1 MSTEKEIPVIQEQ
14 FSLEEK
20 INLAK
25 HIDIEQDPT
34 LTPEWQAKEKKIVRR
49 LDMTLMPMV
58 WILYLFNY
66 LDRNNIAQARLNSFE
81 KDLGLV
87 ADNFNTAVS
96 ILNVGYMLAQLPS
109 NMILTRVRPHLYLPL
124 CAAVWSCVSG
134 STAAAQSYGSLI
146 AVRFCLGIVEAPFFP
161 GAFYVMS
168 CWYTRKEL
176 ALRTAVLYSGL
187 VLATA
192 FSGLIAAGVF
202 AGLDGVAGLAGWRW
216 LFLLE
221 GIGSFTAAITALFVM
236 PDYPESKTGSG
247 RWLFSEEE
255 RKFAAERIVRDRVS
269 QPEADRSVWFGLRL
283 AAKDYRTWIFV
294 LMLCANH
301 TAYGFNNFFPTIVK
315 GFHLGSTTITLL
327 LTAPPYLVGAAVSF
341 LVAYSSD
348 RRKER
353 GYHISI
359 PMAVAMVGFIISV
372 ATLNV
377 PARYFASFLYTSGCF
392 SANAMVYTWAAST
405 LNQTPEKR
413 ACATAM
419 VNLLAQLGNI
429 WSPYFFPA
437 GDGPRYTMA
446 MLLMLGFS
454 VISICCCLGMKWSLR
469 RDNEKL
475 RQEGEVDGR
484 EVVFF
489 TL

>member
-1 MSTEKEIPVIQEQ
+1 MPPKR
-14 FSLEEK
+14 FSLDEK
-20 INLAK
+20 AEIAK
-25 HIDIEQDPT
+25 HIDLEQDVPS
-34 LTPEWQAKEKKIVRR
+34 TPQWRAQERKVVKK
-49 LDMTLMPMV
+49 LDMTLMPTV

-81 KDLGLV
+81 EDLGLV
-87 ADNFNTAVS
+87 GNNFNTAVS
-96 ILNVGYMLAQLPS
+96 ILNVGYMLAQLPY

-124 CAAVWSCVSG
+124 CAALWSCVSA
-134 STAAAQSYGSLI
+134 STAATHSYNGLI
-146 AVRFCLGIVEAPFFP
+146 AVRFVLGIVEAPFFP

-202 AGLDGVAGLAGWRW
+202 AGLDGVSGLPGWRW
-216 LFLLE
+216 LFILE
-221 GIGSFTAAITALFVM
+221 GAGSFAAAVIAMFVM

-247 RWLFSEEE
+247 KWLFSEEE
-255 RKFAAERIVRDRVS
+255 RKFAAGRIARDRVS
-269 QPEADRSVWFGLRL
+269 QPEADRSVWYGLRL
-283 AAKDYRTWIFV
+283 AAKDYRTWAFSFLPLGRVIV
-294 LMLCANH
+294 THLRLP
-301 TAYGFNNFFPTIVK
+301 GFNNFYPSIVK
-315 GFHLGSTTITLL
+315 GFHLGSTTKTLL
-327 LTAPPYLVGAAVSF
+327 LTAPPYLIGAAVSF

-348 RRKER
+348 HRKER
-353 GYHISI
+353 GFHISV
-359 PMAVAMVGFIISV
+359 PMAVAMIGFIISV

-419 VNLLAQLGNI
+419 INLLSQLGNI

-437 GDGPRYTMA
+437 SDAPRYTMA

-454 VISICCCLGMKWSLR
+454 VISIGCCVVMKMSLR
-469 RDNEKL
+469 RSNEKL
-475 RQEGEVDGR
+475 REEAEESGR
-484 EVVFF
+484 EVVLF

>member
-1 MSTEKEIPVIQEQ
+1 MSSEKETSMPPKR

-20 INLAK
+20 AEIAK
-25 HIDIEQDPT
+25 HVDLEQDVT
-34 LTPEWQAKEKKIVRR
+34 LTPQWRAQERKVVKK
-49 LDMTLMPMV
+49 LDMTLMPTV
-58 WILYLFNY
+58 WVLYLFNY

-81 KDLGLV
+81 EDLGLV
-87 ADNFNTAVS
+87 GKNFNTAVS

-124 CAAVWSCVSG
+124 CAALWSCVSA
-134 STAAAQSYGSLI
+134 STAATHSYGGLI
-146 AVRFCLGIVEAPFFP
+146 AVRFFLGIVEAPFFP

-202 AGLDGVAGLAGWRW
+202 AGLDGVSGLPGWRW
-216 LFLLE
+216 LFILE
-221 GIGSFTAAITALFVM
+221 GAGSFIAAVIAIFVM

-255 RKFAAERIVRDRVS
+255 RKFAAERIARDRVS
-269 QPEADRSVWFGLRL
+269 QPEADRSVWYGLRL
-283 AAKDYRTWIFV
+283 AAKDYRTWVFV

-301 TAYGFNNFFPTIVK
+301 TAYGFNSFYPSIVK
-315 GFHLGSTTITLL
+315 GFHLGSTTKTLL

-348 RRKER
+348 HRKER
-353 GYHISI
+353 GFHISV

-419 VNLLAQLGNI
+419 INLLSQFGNI

-437 GDGPRYTMA
+437 SDAPRYTMA

-454 VISICCCLGMKWSLR
+454 VLSICCCIVMKISLR
-469 RDNEKL
+469 KSNEKM
-475 RQEGEVDGR
+475 REEAEESGR
-484 EVVFF
+484 EVVLF